1 MHSPFD
7 ILKKNPEGSFC
18 RFEAVND
25 LASANIRIK
34 ELTTSS
40 PGEYVV
46 FDQRAHNVIAA
57 GGSSFLGRGQKGVA
71 TTARKQQE

>member
-7 ILKKNPEGSFC
+7 ILKKKPEGSFC

-34 ELTTSS
+34 ELVALS

-46 FDQRAHNVIAA
+46 FDQRTRNVIPADP
-57 GGSSFLGRGQKGVA
+57 SSFRLD
-71 TTARKQQE
+71 ARRQ

>member
-1 MHSPFD
+1 MHSPFE
-7 ILKKNPEGSFC
+7 ILKKKPEGGFR

-34 ELTTSS
+34 ELIALS

-46 FDQRAHNVIAA
+46 FDQRTHNVIAA
-57 GGSSFLGRGQKGVA
+57 GRSGFWVD
-71 TTARKQQE
+71 ARRD

>member
-7 ILKKNPEGSFC
+7 ILKKKAEGSFC

-25 LASANIRIK
+25 LQSANIRIK
-34 ELTTSS
+34 ELVALS

-46 FDQRAHNVIAA
+46 FDQRTPNVIAA
-57 GGSSFLGRGQKGVA
+57 GRSSFWVD
-71 TTARKQQE
+71 ARRE